1 MKVLAFCELGDLFNS
16 INEEGHTPLHVACQ
30 SDKPDCVKALIAA
43 GANINMP
50 SCFMEIDGRGIG
62 HRRTDSGGNV
72 NTNRTT
78 ITSTGNVTSAR
89 EILTAYPNTLHT
101 KVNFILTISCLL
113 KPTLLFVIQDMK
125 NGGTP
130 LHWCLTKEVVV
141 ALVELV
147 DCCVDAR
154 NFCGQTALHVMVQRE
169 RFDCVVA
176 LLSRGGADP
185 NLTDAVGNTP
195 LHEALC
201 GSGGNSSTNLLIVQ
215 V

>member
-1 MKVLAFCELGDLFNS
+1 
-16 INEEGHTPLHVACQ
+16 
-30 SDKPDCVKALIAA
+30 
-43 GANINMP
+43 
-50 SCFMEIDGRGIG
+50 
-62 HRRTDSGGNV
+62 
-72 NTNRTT
+72 
-78 ITSTGNVTSAR
+78 
-89 EILTAYPNTLHT
+89 
-101 KVNFILTISCLL
+101 
-113 KPTLLFVIQDMK
+113 MK

-169 RFDCVVA
+169 RFECVVA

-215 V
+215 VLVFYGILPYKIVSKDIAFIVYNLGIDCIWGRCQHPK